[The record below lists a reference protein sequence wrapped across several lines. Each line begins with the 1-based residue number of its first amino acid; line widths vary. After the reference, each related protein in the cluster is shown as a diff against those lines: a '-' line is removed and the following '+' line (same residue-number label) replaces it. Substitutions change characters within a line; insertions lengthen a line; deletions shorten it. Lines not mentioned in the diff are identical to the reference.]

1 MSESMA
7 VFQNAFYVGNNFNA
21 IIYGMQLVVYFLTVR
36 VMLSRKHKHAPSDK
50 FFLLFT
56 TIVLLL
62 NTVFVA
68 TEAVFGEEMWIVNAD
83 YAGGMDAYLNDFA
96 SVWYQTFGTAASI
109 VLNLLSDGL
118 LIYRCWV
125 VWDDLRI
132 VVFPAIAYL
141 ASFSLGMAQLWAS
154 GRPHTNYFAGLAKNL
169 GIGYTS
175 CIIGLEVFV
184 TSLIAA
190 RIVYVGKRFGQSMG
204 QDVVRAYT
212 SAAAI
217 IVESMLLS
225 TLTGIAYIVTF
236 AMGHQ
241 LEIFF
246 LSIYVMMTCFAP
258 QLIVLRVVSGRAWT
272 RDKSSMFGQ
281 DTRLEFTGRST
292 TRIEAEISEKERGS
306 RIMTSSGSNSSSV
319 KVEEV

>member
-7 VFQNAFYVGNNFNA
+7 LFQNAFYVGNNFNA
-21 IIYGMQLVVYFLTVR
+21 IIYGMELVVYFMTVR
-36 VMLSRKHKHAPSDK
+36 VMQSRKHKHAPSDK

-56 TIVLLL
+56 TIILLL

-83 YAGGMDAYLNDFA
+83 YAGGMDAYLFDFA

-109 VLNLLSDGL
+109 VLNLFSDGL

-132 VVFPAIAYL
+132 IVFPAIVYL
-141 ASFSLGMAQLWAS
+141 ASFSLGIAQLYES
-154 GRPHTNYFAGLAKNL
+154 GRPHANYFAGLAKNL

-175 CIIGLEVFV
+175 CIIGLEVLV

-204 QDVVRAYT
+204 PDVGRAYT

-236 AMGHQ
+236 ALGHQ

-281 DTRLEFTGRST
+281 DSKLEFTGRST
-292 TRIEAEISEKERGS
+292 TRIDHEEAEKEKGS
-306 RIMTSSGSNSSSV
+306 HVMTSSGSTNSSV
-319 KVEEV
+319 RVEDV